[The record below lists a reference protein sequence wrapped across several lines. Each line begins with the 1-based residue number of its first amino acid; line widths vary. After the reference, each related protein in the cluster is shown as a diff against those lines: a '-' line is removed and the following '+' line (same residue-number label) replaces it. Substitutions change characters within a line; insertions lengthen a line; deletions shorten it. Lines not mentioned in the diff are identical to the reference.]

1 MDILTALIQVLLVF
15 QQSTKFCTDVLKV
28 ICSLKL
34 HSIVCVF
41 DEAIYAKAVE
51 IKWKSLEN
59 FRSCAFTLSI
69 FHTLIMLYLG
79 IVGKRFSGGGYRDL
93 LVQSEVITGG
103 SVDRTLRGKM
113 YNRSV
118 WAVKLTND
126 ALSHM
131 LLDKFKADMAGF
143 NQIEEDIH
151 VLSRDL
157 QEEMLDEVIEKET
170 VKSFNKNY
178 IDFIDNIKGSGG
190 D

>member
-1 MDILTALIQVLLVF
+1 
-15 QQSTKFCTDVLKV
+15 
-28 ICSLKL
+28 
-34 HSIVCVF
+34 
-41 DEAIYAKAVE
+41 
-51 IKWKSLEN
+51 
-59 FRSCAFTLSI
+59 
-69 FHTLIMLYLG
+69 
-79 IVGKRFSGGGYRDL
+79 
-93 LVQSEVITGG
+93 
-103 SVDRTLRGKM
+103 
-113 YNRSV
+113 
-118 WAVKLTND
+118 
-126 ALSHM
+126 M